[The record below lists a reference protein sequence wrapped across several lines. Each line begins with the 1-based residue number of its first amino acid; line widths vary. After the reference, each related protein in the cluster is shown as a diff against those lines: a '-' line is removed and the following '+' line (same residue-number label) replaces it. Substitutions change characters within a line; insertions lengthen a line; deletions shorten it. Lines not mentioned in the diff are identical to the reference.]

1 LLSKRVC
8 RQVCLH
14 CGGGGD
20 SRRSRDRAPGGVVCD
35 SLDCGVYF
43 ERRKMAFEVAAAQA
57 QLEAA
62 LPLLEA

>member
-1 LLSKRVC
+1 
-8 RQVCLH
+8 
-14 CGGGGD
+14 
-20 SRRSRDRAPGGVVCD
+20 VCD

-62 LPLLEA
+62 LPLLEL